1 MGHSIQ
7 VPSGDALNNWA
18 GAAWSYR
25 SQAFDDVTE
34 QAGAVGGW
42 QIASNQLGRGRY
54 AALSETLSIG
64 QITITRDRINL
75 PIGQETISPGGRV
88 SLFFPLRSEG
98 GWRVDGR
105 CETEAVIA
113 MRQGLTH
120 LLVAPGSDSEL
131 LHVEM
136 PASLLALDTNEPVI
150 QSRRLRPADEFLR
163 DWLLCLLGQAR
174 TGGGFDTS
182 AAAALEEVLL
192 MRLSSCAGAL
202 APSPGQR
209 ISRSAAIDLV
219 NQLERAL
226 LEVDDI
232 PETFGALCERW
243 RLAQSEVAAATL
255 AAFGQAPDRW
265 YRMARL
271 NGVHRD
277 LRARSRGLTVTR
289 AATRWGFFH
298 LGRFSGDYAAFFGRH
313 PRETLK
319 AN

>member
-1 MGHSIQ
+1 M
-7 VPSGDALNNWA
+7 
-18 GAAWSYR
+18 
-25 SQAFDDVTE
+25 
-34 QAGAVGGW
+34 
-42 QIASNQLGRGRY
+42 
-54 AALSETLSIG
+54 
-64 QITITRDRINL
+64 
-75 PIGQETISPGGRV
+75 

-105 CETEAVIA
+105 CETDAVIA

-120 LLVAPGSDSEL
+120 LLVAPGSGSEL

-136 PASLLALDTNEPVI
+136 PAALLALDTKESVI
-150 QSRRLRPADEFLR
+150 QSRRLRPEDEFLR

-174 TGGGFDTS
+174 TGGGLDGS

-192 MRLSSCAGAL
+192 MRLSSCAGAFAP
-202 APSPGQR
+202 APSQK

-219 NQLERAL
+219 SQMERRL
-226 LEVDDI
+226 PEEDDI
-232 PETFGALCERW
+232 PETYGALCERW
-243 RLAQSEVAAATL
+243 CLAQSEVAAATL